1 LSNVVSL
8 SGFQCPVGSLAM
20 HAEFGMVEVLG
31 TDGWMRCIEIE
42 RVVPIPTEHPDELA
56 AERIDF
62 DEAWVHVR
70 ELTPAD
76 LAKDIEALRK
86 RDQLLVD
93 TMDA

>member
-1 LSNVVSL
+1 MSNVVSL
-8 SGFQCPVGSLAM
+8 AGFQCPVGSLAM

-86 RDQLLVD
+86 RGQLLFD
-93 TMDA
+93 TMDS

>member
-1 LSNVVSL
+1 MSNVVSL
-8 SGFQCPVGSLAM
+8 AGYQCPAGSLAM

-42 RVVPIPTEHPDELA
+42 RTVPIPTENPDELA
-56 AERIDF
+56 AERIDI

-76 LAKDIEALRK
+76 LAKDIEGLRK
-86 RDQLLVD
+86 RGQLLVD

>member
-8 SGFQCPVGSLAM
+8 SWFQCPVGSLAM

-86 RDQLLVD
+86 RGQLLVD

>member
-1 LSNVVSL
+1 
-8 SGFQCPVGSLAM
+8 
-20 HAEFGMVEVLG
+20 MVEVLG

-86 RDQLLVD
+86 RGQLLVD

>member
-86 RDQLLVD
+86 RCQLLVD

>member
-1 LSNVVSL
+1 MSNVVSL

-86 RDQLLVD
+86 RGQLLFD
-93 TMDA
+93 TMDS